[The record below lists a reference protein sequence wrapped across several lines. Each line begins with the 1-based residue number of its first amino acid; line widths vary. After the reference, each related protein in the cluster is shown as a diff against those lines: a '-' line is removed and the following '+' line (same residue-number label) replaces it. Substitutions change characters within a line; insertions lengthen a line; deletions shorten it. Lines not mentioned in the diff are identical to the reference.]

1 MDKRFSILLNDF
13 HKVQSFMKKVLTFD
27 CDIDLISGRYTIDAK
42 STMGVFTLNLIN
54 PFDVEIQSNDENEI
68 KRFNEEMEAFR
79 VWEK

>member
-68 KRFNEEMEAFR
+68 KRFNEEMEVFR